1 MLPLEPHEECMKLVL
16 AVACRKKNRKTTIG
30 AATNK
35 QIMDRWTTNTD
46 DKSAEVEHAYF
57 AILPVRVYIPLYLKG
72 EYIRP

>member
-35 QIMDRWTTNTD
+35 QITDRWTTNTD
-46 DKSAEVEHAYF
+46 DKSADDIF
-57 AILPVRVYIPLYLKG
+57 FL
-72 EYIRP
+72 